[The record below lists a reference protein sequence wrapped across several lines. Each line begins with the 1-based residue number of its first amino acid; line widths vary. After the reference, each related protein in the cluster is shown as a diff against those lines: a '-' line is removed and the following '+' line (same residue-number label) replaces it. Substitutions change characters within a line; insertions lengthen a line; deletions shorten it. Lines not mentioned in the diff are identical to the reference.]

1 MKREFFPYSS
11 ILIDQATKTRV
22 ILKCVF
28 PQFGTFIGLKV
39 RLIKYQDQFL
49 VKKADKSLLLNRKSQ
64 DSTETCTVL
73 EQREVP
79 PCEIASAKKG
89 KHRLKIQKCCI
100 LLSKEVHSQ
109 KAEKCIKIPKSIFQ
123 FS

>member
-1 MKREFFPYSS
+1 MKKEFFPYSS

-49 VKKADKSLLLNRKSQ
+49 VKKADKFRKFV
-64 DSTETCTVL
+64 TVL